1 MKIFKILF
9 LTIIS
14 SIALIIIIPVVIA
27 MLVYSPNSELPEEY
41 SYVNNQSD
49 MYIEDYFSDLNIGL
63 MSEIVIK
70 EEDINIILNTYISL
84 DETLKQEYGI
94 NYLYIDLEE
103 QGFNLVGN
111 SNISE
116 FRDFPIKLSV
126 AANIEYDG
134 ESMLSIEIERIKIG
148 LLPLPNWLVKYAL
161 KNIETDKSYL
171 NIDNLSIDINIDE
184 NNPYSNIV
192 GIEDIYIIEKEI
204 HINIGFTDN
213 LGKEINKVIKLNEDI
228 FKESIEDV
236 YEKLNDEEKLAADKI
251 LKSIDENKG
260 IEIIDEFMKL
270 NSEAQDTIV
279 DNIKRNMSDEELE
292 ELLRIYDEYK

>member
-94 NYLYIDLEE
+94 NYLYIDLKE

-111 SNISE
+111 STISE